1 MMSTEF
7 LVSLARLPS
16 GPGSCRPISLRGG
29 FDSDVVI
36 GLVVLPAGRAVAVE
50 GTVEAVGEGVLATAR
65 VRATLDATCSRCL
78 TGFSYDT
85 EVELRELFV
94 RDGRGSDDEESR
106 IHNDSIDLADVAR
119 DAIVLD
125 APLIP
130 LCAPDCAGL
139 CQSCGA
145 DLNADPDHCHEEP
158 DPRWLGLGQWGKM
171 S

>member
-1 MMSTEF
+1 MSTEF

-16 GPGSCRPISLRGG
+16 GPGSCRPISLSGG
-29 FDSDVVI
+29 FDEDVVI
-36 GLVVLPAGRAVAVE
+36 GLVVLPSGSAVSLE
-50 GTVEAVGEGVLATAR
+50 GTIEAVGEGVLATAS
-65 VRATLDATCSRCL
+65 VRATLDAQCSRCL
-78 TGFSYDT
+78 AGFSYDT
-85 EVELRELFV
+85 QVELRELFV
-94 RDGRGSDDEESR
+94 YDGHGSDDEDLR
-106 IHNDSIDLADVAR
+106 VHNDSIDLADVAR

-139 CQSCGA
+139 CQRCGA
-145 DLNADPDHCHEEP
+145 DLNADPEHRHDDP